1 MIRTERNRDSQ
12 AGLPYVEKLTQALKH
27 YFGYDTFLAGQYQT
41 IEQVLAGHDA
51 FVLMPTGAGKSLI
64 YQLSGLL
71 MPGLAII
78 VSPLI
83 ALMQDQVDRL
93 HANGIAATYINS
105 SLAASERS
113 RRERDALNG
122 TLKLLYVAP
131 ERLMAPSFLSLLD
144 QVQNN
149 VGLSFMAIDEAH
161 CVSEWGHDFRPEYRQ
176 LGQLRKRYSHV
187 PMMALTATATERV
200 RDDILTQLQLRDP
213 YIHVA
218 SFNRPNLTYEVRPK
232 SSGASYRE
240 LLHILQ
246 KQPDAATIIYC
257 QSRKGVDDLSEYLRR
272 DGINALPYHAG
283 LTNEERNENQTRFM
297 RDNVSVLVATIA
309 FGLGIA
315 KPDVRAVVHYDLPRS
330 LEGYYQES
338 GRAGRD
344 GLPASCVLFFN
355 YGDRMKV
362 AYTITQKSSEQEQMI
377 AYQQLQQVM
386 TYSDSSMCRRR
397 VLLAYFG
404 ETYTEENCGN
414 CDNCLRPTVIEDRT
428 IDAQKFLSCVGRTQQ
443 RFGMRYIIDV
453 LRGAKTQ
460 KIRDYGHDQLSTYGI
475 GREQSVDD
483 WLHLARALLQQ
494 GLVSEDATDYPILKL
509 NALSRE
515 VLRKQRTVEI
525 EVPVKVTPT
534 RQQEKIATAE
544 FLDPESDG
552 LFHHLRTLRKQ
563 LADEMGLPPS
573 VIFPDTSLQAMAL
586 QRPQSQPQFAHI
598 PGVGNLK
605 LEAYFTPFTIAIREY
620 CEQHNL
626 IMELA
631 MQEEVEE
638 RKDTSSPR
646 ISSGSTHH
654 VTLDLYNEGKSV
666 EEIAKE
672 RNVKPST
679 IISHLT
685 ELIEAGET
693 VDVTSLI
700 TPERYDIIAR
710 ALQQVGGDMLGPVK
724 DVLGDEYSYDEIK
737 LARALMRQVQRTGV
751 LYSKH
756 LL

>member
-1 MIRTERNRDSQ
+1 M
-12 AGLPYVEKLTQALKH
+12 EKLTQALKH
-27 YFGYDTFLAGQYQT
+27 YFGYDTFLAGQRQI

-105 SLAASERS
+105 SLNGSERS
-113 RRERDALNG
+113 RREQDALNG
-122 TLKLLYVAP
+122 KLKLLYVAP
-131 ERLMAPSFLSLLD
+131 ERLMAPSFLSLLN

-149 VGLSFMAIDEAH
+149 IGLSFIAIDEAH

-176 LGQLRKRYSHV
+176 LGQLRKHYPSTS
-187 PMMALTATATERV
+187 MTALTATATERV
-200 RDDILTQLQLRDP
+200 RDDILTQLHLRDP

-232 SSGASYRE
+232 SSGSSYRE
-240 LLHILQ
+240 LLHMLQ
-246 KQPDAATIIYC
+246 KQPEAATIIYC
-257 QSRKGVDDLSEYLRR
+257 QSRRGVDDLSEYLRR

-283 LTNEERNENQTRFM
+283 LATEQRNENQTRFM
-297 RDNVSVLVATIA
+297 RDDVSVLVATIA

-315 KPDVRAVVHYDLPRS
+315 KPDVRAVIHYDLPRS

-344 GLPASCVLFFN
+344 GLPANCVLFFN

-362 AYTITQKSSEQEQMI
+362 AYMIGQKASEQEQMI

-386 TYSDSSMCRRR
+386 AYCDSSTCRRR
-397 VLLAYFG
+397 ALLAYFG
-404 ETYTEENCGN
+404 ETYTEENCSN
-414 CDNCLRPTVIEDRT
+414 CDNCLRPIVIEDRT

-443 RFGMRYIIDV
+443 RFGMRYIIDI
-453 LRGAKTQ
+453 LRGANTQ

-483 WLHLARALLQQ
+483 WSHLARALLQQ
-494 GLVSEDATDYPILKL
+494 GLMSEDTNEGYPVLRL

-525 EVPVKVTPT
+525 AVPVKVTPT
-534 RQQEKIATAE
+534 RQQEKIAAKITTTAS
-544 FLDPESDG
+544 LDPESEG
-552 LFHHLRTLRKQ
+552 LYHHLRTLRKQ
-563 LADEMGLPPS
+563 LADEMGLPPY
-573 VIFPDTSLQAMAL
+573 VIFPDASLQAMAL
-586 QRPQSQPQFAHI
+586 QRPQSQSQFARI

-605 LEAYFTPFTIAIREY
+605 LEAYFTAFTTAIREY
-620 CEQHNL
+620 CELHQ
-626 IMELA
+626 LA
-631 MQEEVEE
+631 MAAESARSQPN
-638 RKDTSSPR
+638 TSSANP
-646 ISSGSTHH
+646 STHH
-654 VTLDLYNEGKSV
+654 ITLELYAAGKTV
-666 EEIAKE
+666 EEIASE
-672 RNVKPST
+672 RNLKTTT
-679 IISHLT
+679 IEGHLA
-685 ELIEAGET
+685 ELIEAGELIDMERLIQPQRYQ
-693 VDVTSLI
+693 VIEAILRQMGSDVLK
-700 TPERYDIIAR
+700 
-710 ALQQVGGDMLGPVK
+710 PVK
-724 DVLGDEYSYDEIK
+724 EALGDDYSYGEIRIV
-737 LARALMRQVQRTGV
+737 RAIMRREQ
-751 LYSKH
+751 L
-756 LL
+756 